1 MTLDHIVPLD
11 GFRALAILI
20 VFVAH
25 CGLER
30 LIPGG
35 FGVTI
40 FFFLSGYLI
49 TTLLRS
55 EYAQTGRIDIK
66 AFYIRRSV
74 RILPSLY
81 ITLLLILG
89 ISQWLPAEH
98 PAQFWGVFSQLVFL
112 TNYPWITGY
121 AQGVTGP
128 PLWSLAVEEHFY
140 LIFPV
145 VFSAILAALSP
156 RKAAGLCLGACIA
169 VLGIRLATVATIS
182 DIGQI
187 YYWTHTRIDSILFG
201 CCLAL
206 WQNPVLDKGAWR
218 PRLVHVLFALAILLG
233 CFAIRDELFRQTV
246 RYTLQGGALFVIFSY
261 AIQDRGWV
269 SIALSTRP
277 LRVIALYSYTLYL
290 IHVPVIAGVHALFP
304 TLGLLGIIVISGA
317 LSMLYAAGMYALVE
331 QPAANWRRR
340 LRSSSRTAAL
350 AI

>member
-1 MTLDHIVPLD
+1 MPINHISPLD

-25 CGLER
+25 CGLEK
-30 LIPGG
+30 LVPGG

-49 TTLLRS
+49 TTLLRA
-55 EYAQTGRIDIK
+55 EFAQTGRIDIR
-66 AFYIRRSV
+66 AFYVRRSV

-81 ITLLLILG
+81 ITVLLLLG
-89 ISQWLPAEH
+89 LTQWLPAEH
-98 PAQFWGVFSQLVFL
+98 PAEFWGVFSQLAFL
-112 TNYPWITGY
+112 TNYPWITGN

-140 LIFPV
+140 LVFPV
-145 VFSAILAALSP
+145 IFSATLAALPP

-182 DIGQI
+182 DIGKV

-206 WQNPVLDKGAWR
+206 WQNPVLDKGAWQ
-218 PRLVHVLFALAILLG
+218 PRIIHVLFASAILLG
-233 CFAIRDELFRQTV
+233 CLAIRDELFRQTV

-261 AIQDRGWV
+261 AIHDRGWV

-290 IHVPVIAGVHALFP
+290 IHVPIIAGVHALFP
-304 TLGLLGIIVISGA
+304 ALGLLGLIVISGA

-340 LRSSSRTAAL
+340 FRSSSRTIPL
-350 AI
+350 AT